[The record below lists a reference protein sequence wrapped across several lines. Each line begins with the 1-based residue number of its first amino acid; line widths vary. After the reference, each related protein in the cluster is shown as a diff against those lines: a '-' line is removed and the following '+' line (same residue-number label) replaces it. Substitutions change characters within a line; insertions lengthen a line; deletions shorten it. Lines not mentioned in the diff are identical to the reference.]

1 MKLIIE
7 IPDEVY
13 NFTIQRGHLPYGVN
27 IAGSIIDGEVTPK
40 DRGDLNA
47 ITMIKKYVEI
57 RQRVEEF
64 RRKTTKEKP
73 IETLIELQMY
83 LKELEA
89 HERCLANQVLDIFN
103 EVN

>member
-27 IAGSIIDGEVTPK
+27 IAGSIIDGEVVAENIIRYLK
-40 DRGDLNA
+40 QYSE
-47 ITMIKKYVEI
+47 IKQKVD
-57 RQRVEEF
+57 EF
-64 RRKTTKEKP
+64 HRKTTKEKP
-73 IETLIELQMY
+73 IENALELQMY
-83 LKELEA
+83 LKELES

-103 EVN
+103 EVE